1 MGVGDILSGV
11 GRAVGAVAQPV
22 IQRTAEV
29 VSGEAPQID
38 AEQRRRQEKLEDE
51 QIQAK
56 AAVLEN
62 NLAMGQKY
70 GTLTPDDQQKY
81 IDAITGLYNKPRH
94 APLLMEKLRK
104 AIHPNGAYAQAPETP
119 LPNATPA
126 GGTIQEDAD
135 ILAKKEADRLA
146 DQLTEID
153 RRYQDQ
159 ANNAKNRKSTA
170 KSPPLTGD
178 KLPLDAMDAS
188 GNPISAADRT
198 AGKSFVEWNGSWWPV
213 AKPKPVM
220 KTVKGHLV
228 LLDPQSGATLRDL
241 GETQAVKVTRRQTL
255 QPGDDGQMHL
265 VTLTSVTT
273 PEGASIEVTPEET
286 EGATPGGG
294 SSAPPSSAGKNQK
307 TPAKKVGSIL
317 PKTGAKPTGSSGPVV
332 PGLTALAKSK
342 TLVGKSQSQQY
353 TKAAEDANSKRVAY
367 QNAQGLLAD
376 NSRQTDLELVY
387 AWVRSNVQGAGRMT
401 NTEINQTATAGSWG
415 MRVKN
420 AMSQASTGRLAPE
433 MEQQFLTDIKRSYE
447 NAQAEADNLKKQLDG
462 STTTPAPT
470 PPSQPKV
477 IVVSPED
484 MK

>member
-11 GRAVGAVAQPV
+11 GRAVGAVAEPV
-22 IQRTAEV
+22 LQRTAEV
-29 VSGEAPQID
+29 VSGEAPQLD
-38 AEQRRRQEKLEDE
+38 AEQRQRQEKLEDE
-51 QIQAK
+51 QLNAK
-56 AAVLEN
+56 AAILEN

-70 GTLTPDDQQKY
+70 GTLSPGDQQKY

-104 AIHPNGAYAQAPETP
+104 AIHPNGAYAQAPEAP

-126 GGTIQEDAD
+126 GGTIQEDATV
-135 ILAKKEADRLA
+135 AAQKEADRLA
-146 DQLTEID
+146 DQLTAID

-159 ANNAKNRKSTA
+159 AEAAKNRKSTA

-198 AGKSFVEWNGSWWPV
+198 AGKSFVEWNNAWWPV
-213 AKPKPVM
+213 AKPKPAM
-220 KTVKGHLV
+220 KTIKGHLV
-228 LLDPQSGATLRDL
+228 LVDPQTGATLRDL
-241 GETQAVKVTRRQTL
+241 GPTQGVKVTRRQTL

-273 PEGASIEVTPEET
+273 PEGATVDVTPEET
-286 EGATPGGG
+286 EGATQGGG
-294 SSAPPSSAGKNQK
+294 GSAPPSSAPK
-307 TPAKKVGSIL
+307 TPAKKVNPGSIL
-317 PKTGAKPTGSSGPVV
+317 PKTGAKITGSSGPVV

-342 TLVGKSQSQQY
+342 TLAGKSQAAQY
-353 TKAAEDANSKRVAY
+353 IKAAEDANSKKLSY
-367 QNAQGLLAD
+367 QNAAGLLAD

-415 MRVKN
+415 VRVKN
-420 AMSQASTGRLAPE
+420 AISHASTGRLAPE
-433 MEQQFLTDIKRSYE
+433 MEQQFLSDIKRSYE
-447 NAQAEADNLKKQLDG
+447 NSQAEADNLKKQLDG
-462 STTTPAPT
+462 GQTSPQPTDDPAVDKFLK
-470 PPSQPKV
+470 SF
-477 IVVSPED
+477 
-484 MK
+484 